1 MHLLTFVFDRVK
13 SMGPDHRA
21 LIDSLALGDGAAA
34 ERVARDHLENS
45 RRLVMD
51 ALLAR

>member
-1 MHLLTFVFDRVK
+1 
-13 SMGPDHRA
+13 MGADPRA
-21 LIDSLALGDGAAA
+21 LIDTLADGDGAAA
-34 ERVARDHLENS
+34 ERVAREHLENS